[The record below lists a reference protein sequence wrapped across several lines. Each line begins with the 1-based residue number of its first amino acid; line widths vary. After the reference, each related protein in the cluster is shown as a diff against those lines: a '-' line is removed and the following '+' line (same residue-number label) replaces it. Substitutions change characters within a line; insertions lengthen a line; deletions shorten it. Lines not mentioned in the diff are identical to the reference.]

1 MDEFLRTHARIRCPE
16 PGCRQTAI
24 ERTLA
29 FANQLT
35 GEPIVLQNRMTELS
49 GGQTR
54 ALLIADATVICDTP
68 IVLLDEVENAGIHRT
83 RAIELLREHRKIFI
97 FVTHDPRIALLSDYR
112 IVMKGGIVTQ
122 VAADGRDGAKTGGR
136 GQPPRRHALPF
147 ARPASGGGA
156 NHFGGGMGMKLVICA
171 GPATT
176 GKTAVLRHIIA
187 KLKAGGSRPAF
198 LKIDVQYAEED
209 EHLAREFGIPTRKVY
224 SGELCPD
231 HCNVMV
237 LGDALQWARKA
248 ESDVLLVETAG
259 LCLRCSPYVDGGLGM
274 IVLEA
279 TSGMNLPLKVGP
291 MLSLADIAVV
301 TKIDRVSQA
310 EREVFRARIQDVAPR
325 VRIREV
331 NALYGIGIDP
341 LVTHIRAQADAQG
354 TLLLRG
360 NPPVGTCTICVAKK
374 EIGWQS
380 HFGVVRA
387 LDNQV
392 FYRGE

>member
-1 MDEFLRTHARIRCPE
+1 
-16 PGCRQTAI
+16 
-24 ERTLA
+24 
-29 FANQLT
+29 
-35 GEPIVLQNRMTELS
+35 
-49 GGQTR
+49 
-54 ALLIADATVICDTP
+54 
-68 IVLLDEVENAGIHRT
+68 
-83 RAIELLREHRKIFI
+83 
-97 FVTHDPRIALLSDYR
+97 
-112 IVMKGGIVTQ
+112 
-122 VAADGRDGAKTGGR
+122 
-136 GQPPRRHALPF
+136 
-147 ARPASGGGA
+147 
-156 NHFGGGMGMKLVICA
+156 MKLAICA

-176 GKTAVLRHIIA
+176 GKTAVLRHVTRKLIA
-187 KLKAGGSRPAF
+187 AGQRVAF

-209 EHLAREFGIPTRKVY
+209 TQFADEFGIPTRKVY

-237 LGDALQWARKA
+237 LGDALNWARQA
-248 ESDVLLVETAG
+248 QSDVLLVETAG
-259 LCLRCSPYVDGGLGM
+259 LCLRCSPYADGGLGI

-291 MLSLADIAVV
+291 MLSLADVAVV

-310 EREVFRARIQDVAPR
+310 EREVFRARIQDVAPN

-341 LVTHIRAQADAQG
+341 LVENIRATPDAPDHM
-354 TLLLRG
+354 LLRG
-360 NPPVGTCTICVAKK
+360 NPPVGTCTICVGKK

-387 LDNQV
+387 LENQV